1 MIRIPSPSVD
11 FGAALSRYS
20 ARAPTY
26 TRGVRGDLIAQA
38 FAAIDAGDPTV
49 FEALL
54 DPEVKWI
61 GVAGSWEETP
71 T

>member
-1 MIRIPSPSVD
+1 M
-11 FGAALSRYS
+11 
-20 ARAPTY
+20 
-26 TRGVRGDLIAQA
+26 RGQLIAQA
-38 FAAIDAGDPTV
+38 FAAIDAGDPSA

-54 DPEVKWI
+54 DPEAKWI

>member
-1 MIRIPSPSVD
+1 M
-11 FGAALSRYS
+11 
-20 ARAPTY
+20 
-26 TRGVRGDLIAQA
+26 RGELIAQA
-38 FAAIDAGDPTV
+38 YAAIDAGDPSV

>member
-1 MIRIPSPSVD
+1 
-11 FGAALSRYS
+11 
-20 ARAPTY
+20 
-26 TRGVRGDLIAQA
+26 VRGQLIAQA
-38 FAAIDAGDPTV
+38 YAAIDVGDSSA

-61 GVAGSWEETP
+61 GVAGSLPETP

>member
-1 MIRIPSPSVD
+1 M
-11 FGAALSRYS
+11 
-20 ARAPTY
+20 
-26 TRGVRGDLIAQA
+26 RGELIAQA
-38 FAAIDAGDPTV
+38 YAAIDAGDPSV

-61 GVAGSWEETP
+61 GVAGSLPETP